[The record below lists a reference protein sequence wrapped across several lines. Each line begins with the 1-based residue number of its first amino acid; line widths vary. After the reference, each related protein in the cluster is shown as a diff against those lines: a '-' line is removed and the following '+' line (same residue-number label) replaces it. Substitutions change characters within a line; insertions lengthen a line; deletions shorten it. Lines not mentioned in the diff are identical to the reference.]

1 MEIQLLVD
9 GYKKFDN
16 IYEDFID
23 GTLIHKDI
31 YFSDETVYIEH
42 APNFPIYMAKGDEE
56 QKKRDFLEA
65 FNAISASYLNVDRE
79 ILLDE
84 RFWHSILLTQKRSYL
99 LNMYP
104 EIKEDK
110 SNFNKI
116 VLKKFDW
123 ENYIYKTILG
133 AQYVTDNFSDP
144 VKQKKY
150 FELIIENLDLY
161 NYIIKYEIFRNDVF
175 LINILAI
182 IDELDLSKVMKAKIK
197 GRDDLG
203 DDERYGRRVI
213 FEFNKS
219 YPIVMSPMLKKD
231 DLKKIFIEYLS
242 YYYDTSDIVSTHG
255 LEGSRPQKE
264 LITSNRSNHSNYVK
278 SENSTVMAGIQEA
291 SRNTSNIVS
300 KETDEI
306 SKDDLTSYLDRFNL
320 EYIDH
325 RKDGGSIWVIGDRS
339 IKEYLRPLES
349 NGVYFQFKPI
359 GSKVT
364 NNKSAW
370 FWY

>member
-1 MEIQLLVD
+1 
-9 GYKKFDN
+9 
-16 IYEDFID
+16 
-23 GTLIHKDI
+23 
-31 YFSDETVYIEH
+31 
-42 APNFPIYMAKGDEE
+42 MAKGDEE

-349 NGVYFQFKPI
+349 NRSLFPV
-359 GSKVT
+359 
-364 NNKSAW
+364 
-370 FWY
+370 

>member
-150 FELIIENLDLY
+150 FELL
-161 NYIIKYEIFRNDVF
+161 
-175 LINILAI
+175 
-182 IDELDLSKVMKAKIK
+182 
-197 GRDDLG
+197 
-203 DDERYGRRVI
+203 
-213 FEFNKS
+213 
-219 YPIVMSPMLKKD
+219 
-231 DLKKIFIEYLS
+231 
-242 YYYDTSDIVSTHG
+242 
-255 LEGSRPQKE
+255 
-264 LITSNRSNHSNYVK
+264 
-278 SENSTVMAGIQEA
+278 
-291 SRNTSNIVS
+291 
-300 KETDEI
+300 
-306 SKDDLTSYLDRFNL
+306 
-320 EYIDH
+320 
-325 RKDGGSIWVIGDRS
+325 
-339 IKEYLRPLES
+339 
-349 NGVYFQFKPI
+349 
-359 GSKVT
+359 
-364 NNKSAW
+364 
-370 FWY
+370 